1 MAKKLRFFLITFLNL
16 LIIILLI
23 DFFIGKKIEKIL
35 FSTKINQDEIQIGTK
50 NLDYH
55 HTIKK
60 NLNVKTFYNK
70 YEYKVCSNEYAMR
83 ISCEKTNKINKNN
96 NKQYDV
102 MFIGDSFTFG
112 VGLDYNKTFVGIVAN
127 QLKNLKIGNMA
138 ISSYSPTLFYLKTKK
153 FLEDGFKIKQLIVF
167 IDISDI
173 EDESKRFKIHQAL
186 LNNKI
191 KNLNEITK
199 KRIIEKEVNQKQK
212 SKKNIKSILK
222 NSFPLSYRLLFEIR
236 YFYLPQ
242 PKYRYHYKYN
252 RSVWSYDQKFANYD
266 VQLGIKSSINSMSKL
281 YELLKQNNIKLS
293 IAVYPWVNNLLHD
306 KKNSSAVKIWKNFC
320 KNKCYRFYNYF
331 DEYFENQNKLSKK
344 DALKLIK
351 KYYLTG
357 DTHFNFEGNK
367 FIAKKLILDL
377 TK

>member
-1 MAKKLRFFLITFLNL
+1 MTKKLRFFLITFLNV

-35 FSTKINQDEIQIGTK
+35 FSKKINQNKIQIGTK

-83 ISCEKTNKINKNN
+83 ISCEKTNKINNNN

-112 VGLDYNKTFVGIVAN
+112 VGLDYNKTFVGIVEN

-138 ISSYSPTLFYLKTKK
+138 ISSYSPTLYYLKTKK
-153 FLEDGFKIKQLIVF
+153 FLEDGFKIRQLIVF

-212 SKKNIKSILK
+212 SKK
-222 NSFPLSYRLLFEIR
+222 
-236 YFYLPQ
+236 
-242 PKYRYHYKYN
+242 KY
-252 RSVWSYDQKFANYD
+252 
-266 VQLGIKSSINSMSKL
+266 
-281 YELLKQNNIKLS
+281 
-293 IAVYPWVNNLLHD
+293 
-306 KKNSSAVKIWKNFC
+306 
-320 KNKCYRFYNYF
+320 
-331 DEYFENQNKLSKK
+331 
-344 DALKLIK
+344 
-351 KYYLTG
+351 
-357 DTHFNFEGNK
+357 
-367 FIAKKLILDL
+367 
-377 TK
+377 